1 MKLSP
6 YIILF
11 LTFAVA
17 LPVAAQYKDPEETP
31 KDAVIKRDETVQPQG
46 RYANMPDEA
55 VPFSRFTKPYYDWF
69 TREDTL
75 QYNGAADLRPDGNPA
90 HLKEVAIGF
99 FSPLENNPEMI
110 FGVPALHGAQLA
122 LEQANAHGG
131 YHGRPY
137 ALKLHSESSLWGAS
151 SAELVKMLFDENCWA
166 MVGCIDGQNC
176 HILLRTTLKLEMP
189 IVDTGTTDPTVTETR
204 IPWLLHDFSDDRQ
217 QGYTLADYVF
227 KNLKLKRI
235 GVLRT
240 QTRYARIGV
249 EKFNDEARR
258 MGRQPVLEVKFERG
272 DKDFS
277 HQLSMLRDAKVE
289 GIVIWGE
296 AEEAGLILK
305 QMRQMGLKQPVFGG
319 SRLAYPRLL
328 EIAGPAANGLVVTTA
343 LDPTRKDPKW
353 VAFRDA
359 YQQKFHEEPIDYA
372 AAAYDVTN
380 ILFAAIEKA
389 GLNRGRIMDVLRAYQ
404 MKTYQGVMG
413 TIYFDHTLNDLAPVN
428 LARVKDGKFEYW
440 LAPRQS
446 GHEGVAHTGGR

>member
-1 MKLSP
+1 MKRPFLSA
-6 YIILF
+6 L
-11 LTFAVA
+11 LLLAVA
-17 LPVAAQYKDPEETP
+17 LPVAAQYKDPDETP
-31 KDAVIKRDETVQPQG
+31 KDAVVKRDETVKPQG

-55 VPFSRFTKPYYDWF
+55 VPYGRFTKPYYDWF
-69 TREDTL
+69 VREDTL

-90 HLKEVAIGF
+90 RMSEVAIGF
-99 FSPLENNPEMI
+99 FSPLENNPEMV

-122 LEQANAHGG
+122 LDQANARGG
-131 YHGRPY
+131 YHGKPY
-137 ALKLHSESSLWGAS
+137 ALKLHNESALWGAS
-151 SAELVKMLFDENCWA
+151 SAELVKMEFDENCWG

-189 IVDTGTTDPTVTETR
+189 MVDIGTTDPTVTETR
-204 IPWLLHDFSDDRQ
+204 IPWLLHNFPDDRQ

-249 EKFNDEARR
+249 GKFNDEARR
-258 MGRQPVLEVKFERG
+258 MGRQPILEVKFERG

-289 GIVIWGE
+289 GLVIWGE

-305 QMRQMGLKQPVFGG
+305 QMRQMGMTQPVFGG

-328 EIAGPAANGLVVTTA
+328 EIAGPAAEGLVVTSA
-343 LDPTRKDPKW
+343 LDPTRTDPKW

-359 YQQKFHEEPIDYA
+359 YRQKFNEEPIDYA
-372 AAAYDVTN
+372 ASAYDGTN
-380 ILFAAIEKA
+380 ILIAAIEKT
-389 GLNRGRIMDVLRAYQ
+389 GLNRGRIMDVLRDYQ
-404 MKTYQGVMG
+404 MKTYQGVAG
-413 TIYFDHTLNDLAPVN
+413 TDYFDHTLNNISPVTM
-428 LARVKDGKFEYW
+428 ARVKDGKFEYW

-446 GHEGVAHTGGR
+446 GHEGAAHGGGK